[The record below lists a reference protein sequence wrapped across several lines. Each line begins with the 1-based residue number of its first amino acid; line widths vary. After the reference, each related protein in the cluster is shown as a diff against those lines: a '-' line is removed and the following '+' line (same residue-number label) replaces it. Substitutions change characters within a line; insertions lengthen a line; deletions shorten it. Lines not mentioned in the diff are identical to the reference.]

1 MRININ
7 WSRNEAIQKQTRVG
21 RASNC
26 IEMSALRSGLH
37 AALQFRAVVKQNKKS
52 RQEDARAQNTNNFN
66 DNLNNKTIFSLNTT
80 NRAGRFFLWIDFFF
94 RQNDFLFLRDRTK
107 MKNAVK
113 NIWLLWHAVLAV
125 LSFARP
131 AEKFIK
137 TWNPRSSSRQ
147 LFHLPRNRF
156 CFLKNFTKKQKSF
169 FTPFASLFFV
179 RRTMF
184 GFRSLPAILRPMVI
198 NAQKTFFDVFAW
210 ILRSPSSLPV
220 LAVDIVFDIDFNR
233 GTKNVS
239 TVWG

>member
-80 NRAGRFFLWIDFFF
+80 NRAGRFFLWIDFFSPERF
-94 RQNDFLFLRDRTK
+94 SLFARSDEDEK
-107 MKNAVK
+107 CSEEY
-113 NIWLLWHAVLAV
+113 LAA
-125 LSFARP
+125 LARYAGRSLRP

-137 TWNPRSSSRQ
+137 T
-147 LFHLPRNRF
+147 
-156 CFLKNFTKKQKSF
+156 
-169 FTPFASLFFV
+169 
-179 RRTMF
+179 
-184 GFRSLPAILRPMVI
+184 
-198 NAQKTFFDVFAW
+198 
-210 ILRSPSSLPV
+210 
-220 LAVDIVFDIDFNR
+220 
-233 GTKNVS
+233 
-239 TVWG
+239 